1 MKSKKILIFSIII
14 LLICT
19 CTESNFDG
27 VDETTKWF
35 QGGNNA
41 GDKKEYDKAI
51 ECYQKAIEIDP
62 DYGGA
67 YKGMGTAYFYKENY
81 EKAIECY
88 QKAVDIDPEDAGAYN
103 NMGLAYSNKGNDDK
117 AIECYQKAIEIDPDY
132 AAAYYNMGLA
142 YSNKG
147 NHDKAIECYQK
158 AIEIDPDLAAAYY
171 NMGNLNYRK
180 RKKTTAADNWY
191 QAGLLYLEQNNRQ
204 LVLQTIDAMKNFVPE
219 SPLIQK
225 LMDKLYKE

>member
-51 ECYQKAIEIDP
+51 ECYQKAIEINP
-62 DYGGA
+62 DFADA
-67 YKGMGTAYFYKENY
+67 YYNMGIAYRHKENY
-81 EKAIECY
+81 
-88 QKAVDIDPEDAGAYN
+88 
-103 NMGLAYSNKGNDDK
+103 DK
-117 AIECYQKAIEIDPDY
+117 AIECYQKVIEIDPED
-132 AAAYYNMGLA
+132 ADAYNNMGVA
-142 YSNKG
+142 YCQKG
-147 NHDKAIECYQK
+147 MKIS
-158 AIEIDPDLAAAYY
+158 
-171 NMGNLNYRK
+171 
-180 RKKTTAADNWY
+180 AADY
-191 QAGLLYLEQNNRQ
+191 LYKAGLLYLEQNNRQ
-204 LVLQTIDAMKNFVPE
+204 LVLKTLDAMKNFTPD
-219 SPLIQK
+219 SPLIQR